1 MYYYQYPKYG
11 TQHYNT
17 SQNTENLRMRLEG
30 IGIVTV
36 EADIAIVRLGVVTE
50 NKELRVAQQE
60 NAQRIQSVIDAL
72 LAIGVDREDIETESY
87 SIMPMYDYVEGQQI
101 FRGYRVTNSLR
112 VTVENIQEVGRV
124 IDTASESGANVVYS
138 VNFTLS
144 DPSEA
149 YKAALSQ
156 AIMNAVSKAASI
168 EGTLN
173 ITVDKT
179 PIDIVEESFERP
191 ITRERDELRAPAA
204 GTPILGGQIEV
215 VSRVRAIFSYRR
227 N

>member
-11 TQHYNT
+11 AQHYNT
-17 SQNTENLRMRLEG
+17 SQNAENLRMRLEG
-30 IGIVTV
+30 IGIVTM

-50 NKELRVAQQE
+50 NKELRIAQQE
-60 NAQRIQSVIDAL
+60 NAQRTQRVIDAL
-72 LAIGVDREDIETESY
+72 LAMGVDRADIETESY

-112 VTVENIQEVGRV
+112 ITVENIQEVGRV

-138 VNFTLS
+138 VNFTLA

-149 YKAALSQ
+149 YKVALSQ
-156 AIMNAVSKAASI
+156 AIINAVNKATSL
-168 EGTLN
+168 EETLD
-173 ITVDKT
+173 IIVDKT

-191 ITRERDELRAPAA
+191 ITRERDELRAPMA
-204 GTPILGGQIEV
+204 GTPIISGQIEV
-215 VSRVRAIFSYRR
+215 ISRVRAI
-227 N
+227 